1 MGRDADVWT
10 YLKTARPP
18 GPLSGGRSFLQALFQ
33 LGPPGLK
40 PGLASPRDGTSRGD
54 PFGSDFLGGNEF
66 RLRQGFG
73 GAKTLGRRC
82 APSLLGK
89 GEVRWTAGSYRRCS
103 SSARRASNPGLHPRG
118 MFHPAGTPLDP
129 TSSAEM
135 NSACGKVLEGPKRL
149 DGAARRVSWARGKS
163 GGRPA
168 LTGAAPIR
176 PAGPQTRACPGGRT
190 YSAYRL
196 PRRADRRGSPPG
208 DSRRARRRIQRN
220 R

>member
-1 MGRDADVWT
+1 MGRDADVWA
-10 YLKTARPP
+10 YLKTTRPP
-18 GPLSGGRSFLQALFQ
+18 GPLSGGRSFLQAQ
-33 LGPPGLK
+33 LQFGPPGLS
-40 PGLASPRDGTSRGD
+40 PGLASPRDVPSRGD

-89 GEVRWTAGSYRRCS
+89 REVR
-103 SSARRASNPGLHPRG
+103 GL
-118 MFHPAGTPLDP
+118 
-129 TSSAEM
+129 
-135 NSACGKVLEGPKRL
+135 
-149 DGAARRVSWARGKS
+149 
-163 GGRPA
+163 RP
-168 LTGAAPIR
+168 LTGAAPVRPAGPQTRACIPTGCPIPWDPFGSDFLGGNEFRLRQGFGGAKTLGRRCAPSLLGKREVRGLRPLTGAAPVR